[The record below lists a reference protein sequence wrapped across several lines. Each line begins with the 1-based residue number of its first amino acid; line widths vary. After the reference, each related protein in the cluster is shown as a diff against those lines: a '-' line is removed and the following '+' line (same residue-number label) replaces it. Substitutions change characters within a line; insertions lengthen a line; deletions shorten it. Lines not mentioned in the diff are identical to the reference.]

1 MPSREVFIKNNWHKD
16 HKEEFRGKE
25 YLIPAGE
32 VIRLPRY
39 EAVALMGH
47 CTGYIKWDG
56 DVKEYPFAKAL
67 DMIEIPESG
76 EINQKE
82 TFISPKTGEEFPNQD
97 ALNKH
102 LGYIG
107 EQENKDSRLVQALLD
122 GLSKLAPQQTTTV
135 SRVYACARCDFETTN
150 KAAYLKHSE
159 AKHEHNGSHAPSVS

>member
-1 MPSREVFIKNNWHKD
+1 MPSREVFVKNNWHKD

-25 YLIPAGE
+25 YLIPAGGQ
-32 VIRLPRY
+32 IRMARY

-47 CTGYIKWDG
+47 CTGYTKWDG
-56 DVKEYPFAKAL
+56 DAKEYPFAKSL

-82 TFISPKTGEEFPNQD
+82 VFVSPKTGEEFISQA
-97 ALNKH
+97 ALDKH

-122 GLSKLAPQQTTTV
+122 GLSKLGGQQATTA
-135 SRVYACARCDFETTN
+135 SKVYACARCDFETTN

-159 AKHEHNGSHAPSVS
+159 AKHEHIGSHSPSVS